1 MPSGFPVSCGL
12 NQTLNAYMSDSLQF
26 RKDSHGRR
34 THTCGDLRAENAGHE
49 VVLKGW
55 VDTRRDLGGLIFLD
69 LRDRWGLTQIVLHP
83 QQSPQAYKL
92 GEDLRMEYVV
102 SIRGRVQQR
111 EVPARNADL
120 PTADIEV
127 VADDMIVLNTSDPL
141 PFTVSTHEARQQNA
155 SEDLRLKYRYL
166 DLRRPELQKNV
177 LLRSRLYQS
186 VRRYYDSLDFV
197 EVETPVLMKST
208 PEGAR
213 DYLVPSRVH
222 PGRFY
227 ALPQSPQTYKQIC
240 MIAGLDRYFQIVK
253 CFRDEDLRADRQP
266 EFTQIDVEM
275 TFATEDL
282 IHEVTEGLMAAIWSD
297 VKGVEL
303 DVPFPRIT
311 YDEAIRRYGADKPDV
326 RFGMEIEDVS
336 GAVHGSGFRVFDG
349 AVESGGAVVA
359 IRVEGQGDLGRG
371 QLDKLDKN
379 VVRGKLGGGGL
390 IHFRLPSDGSDVQSS
405 VKPEVL
411 PGEFVD
417 AVVQQTGAVAGDLVL
432 VMAGPAPKIF
442 EQMGGLRLHMAR
454 ELDLISE
461 SADGP
466 WKFLWVTDF
475 PLLEYDED
483 DGRYYAM
490 HHPFTSPHED
500 DLERLASDPG
510 AVRARAYDL
519 VLNGTELG
527 GGSIRIHRSDVQARM
542 FDALGIDEEE
552 QASRFGF
559 LLEAFRYG
567 APPHGGIAF
576 GLDRIAMLLTGAPSL
591 RDVIVFPKTQ
601 SAQEPM
607 VASPDVVDARQLA
620 DLHIALVPPEKDAS

>member
-1 MPSGFPVSCGL
+1 
-12 NQTLNAYMSDSLQF
+12 MSQSPQF
-26 RKDSHGRR
+26 QKDAHGHR
-34 THTCGDLRAENAGHE
+34 THTCGELRAEHAGRE

-55 VDTRRDLGGLIFLD
+55 VDTRRDLGGLIFVD

-83 QQSPQAYKL
+83 QQSPAAYAL

-102 SIRGRVQQR
+102 SIRGRAQLR

-120 PTADIEV
+120 PTAGVEV
-127 VADDMIVLNTSDPL
+127 VVDDMIVLNTSDPL
-141 PFTVSTHEARQQNA
+141 PFTVSTHEGRQQNA

-222 PGRFY
+222 PGKFY

-282 IHEVTEGLMAAIWSD
+282 IYEVTEGLMATIWRD
-297 VKGVEL
+297 AKGVDL
-303 DVPFPRIT
+303 DIPFPRIK
-311 YDEAIRRYGADKPDV
+311 YDEAIRRYGADKPDL

-336 GAVHGSGFRVFDG
+336 EAIRGSGFRLFDG
-349 AVESGGAVVA
+349 AIDGGGAVVA
-359 IRVEGQGDLGRG
+359 IRVEGMGDMGRG
-371 QLDKLDKN
+371 QLDKIDRN
-379 VVRGKLGGGGL
+379 VVRAKLGGGGL
-390 IHFRLPSDGSDVQSS
+390 IHFRLPSDGGEVQSS
-405 VKPEVL
+405 VKAEVL
-411 PGEFVD
+411 PAEYVAA
-417 AVVQQTGAVAGDLVL
+417 AVKQVGAAAGDLVL
-432 VMAGPAPKIF
+432 VMAGPAPKVF

-454 ELDLISE
+454 DLGLISE

-475 PLLEYDED
+475 PLLEFSEE

-500 DLERLASDPG
+500 DLERLATDPS

-542 FDALGIDEEE
+542 FHALGIDEAE
-552 QASRFGF
+552 QKARFGF

-576 GLDRIAMLLTGAPSL
+576 GLDRIAMLLAGAPSL

-607 VASPDVVDARQLA
+607 VASPDVVDERQLA